1 MELDSQFDTI
11 LKDFDKLLKFI
22 ISVFSSLENAWRP
35 PFSSVLDS
43 KSQTDIVPDND
54 FIRLVFFRCFII

>member
-11 LKDFDKLLKFI
+11 SKDFDKFLKFI
-22 ISVFSSLENAWRP
+22 ISVFSSLENACRP
-35 PFSSVLDS
+35 PLSSVLDS

-54 FIRLVFFRCFII
+54 FIRLAFFRCFII